1 MQPDEEPFQFD
12 TFTASDGYTMHYR
25 RYPAQ
30 GRQRGQVVAIHGIQS
45 HGGWYVGSCMH
56 LARAGWEVLFLD
68 RRGSGLN
75 ERARGDAPSHRRL
88 IADLDE
94 FIGSTCA
101 SPPFLLAISWGAKLA
116 VGLEYWVP
124 GGTKGL
130 ILVTPGFCPRVRLT
144 FREKLAVGLARL
156 VTPRRRFPIPL
167 DGPELFTTTPEWLDF
182 LRTDALA
189 LHEATARFLVAS
201 RQLDRLMHKAHTKI
215 RVPVLLLLAG
225 RDRIIENGPTK
236 EYVKLFPTY
245 DCRVI
250 EYPEAS
256 HTLEFEADPL
266 PYYRDL
272 ERWLEMHY
280 ALA

>member
-1 MQPDEEPFQFD
+1 MQTEAEPFLIE
-12 TFTASDGYTMHYR
+12 TFTASDGYAMQFR

-30 GRQRGQVVAIHGIQS
+30 GKVRGQVVAIHGIQS
-45 HGGWYVGSCMH
+45 HGGWYFGSCQH

-75 ERARGDAPSHRRL
+75 EKARGDTPSHRRL

-94 FIGSTCA
+94 FIGAACP
-101 SPPFLLAISWGAKLA
+101 SPPFLMAISWGAKVA

-124 GGTKGL
+124 KGSKGL
-130 ILVTPGFCPRVRLT
+130 VLVTPGFCPRVRLS
-144 FREKLAVGLARL
+144 FLEKLAVGLARVVL
-156 VTPRRRFPIPL
+156 PGKRFPIPL
-167 DGPELFTTTPEWLDF
+167 DEPELFTTTPGWLEY
-182 LRTDALA
+182 LRDDPLA

-201 RQLDRLMHKAHTKI
+201 RRLDSLMRKAHTMI

-225 RDRIIENGPTK
+225 RDRVIANGPTK

-245 DCRVI
+245 DCQVI
-250 EYPEAS
+250 EYPSAS
-256 HTLEFEADPL
+256 HTLEFEPDPL
-266 PYYRDL
+266 PYYRDV
-272 ERWLEMHY
+272 ERWLEMHN